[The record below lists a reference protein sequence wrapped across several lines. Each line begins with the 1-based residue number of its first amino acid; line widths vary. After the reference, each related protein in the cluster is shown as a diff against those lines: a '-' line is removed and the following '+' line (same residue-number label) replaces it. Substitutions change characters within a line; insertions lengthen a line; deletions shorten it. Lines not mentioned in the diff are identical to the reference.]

1 MVKRALR
8 LLVADDVAGPSR
20 SDSARLRR
28 WAQAT
33 MAEFPPSGGV
43 DIVLVDDAAIR
54 ELNVR
59 YRGIDQPTDVLS
71 FDLGDAAPAATGAP
85 AGEIYISVDRAR
97 AQASELD
104 VPLLEELGRLMIHGL
119 LHLAGRDHPTPAE
132 LESMEADTERLLAGD

>member
-1 MVKRALR
+1 MRRALR

-33 MAEFPPSGGV
+33 MAEFPPAGGV
-43 DIVLVDDAAIR
+43 DVVFVDDTAIR

-59 YRGIDQPTDVLS
+59 YRGLDQPTDVLS
-71 FDLGDAAPAATGAP
+71 FDLGDASPAVTAAP
-85 AGEIYISVDRAR
+85 AGEVYISVDRAQL
-97 AQASELD
+97 QATELG
-104 VPLLEELGRLMIHGL
+104 VPLLEELGRLMVHGL

-132 LESMEADTERLLAGD
+132 LERMEADTERLLAGD